1 MQDTTQQPGTE
12 AEKKEHNNQTLE
24 ADSLEE
30 DSQQIISK
38 LGIKM
43 SNRVGLAYQ
52 AKKRKAAIK
61 ETENA
66 IIGENRREHV
76 ALTRSAPD

>member
-1 MQDTTQQPGTE
+1 
-12 AEKKEHNNQTLE
+12 
-24 ADSLEE
+24 
-30 DSQQIISK
+30 
-38 LGIKM
+38 M

>member
-1 MQDTTQQPGTE
+1 
-12 AEKKEHNNQTLE
+12 
-24 ADSLEE
+24 
-30 DSQQIISK
+30 
-38 LGIKM
+38 M

-52 AKKRKAAIK
+52 AKKRKEAIK
-61 ETENA
+61 ETEA

>member
-1 MQDTTQQPGTE
+1 
-12 AEKKEHNNQTLE
+12 
-24 ADSLEE
+24 
-30 DSQQIISK
+30 
-38 LGIKM
+38 M

-52 AKKRKAAIK
+52 AKKRTAAIK

>member
-1 MQDTTQQPGTE
+1 
-12 AEKKEHNNQTLE
+12 
-24 ADSLEE
+24 
-30 DSQQIISK
+30 
-38 LGIKM
+38 M

-61 ETENA
+61 ETENT